1 MAHTLKSSTRTRRC
15 RRDLCWNSVTRSPA
29 LREYPV
35 FDQLVDRWPLLQ
47 ASARRHLTHVD
58 LTRGEQA
65 WRADDEEVR
74 SGLLSHAPRW
84 DDSRL
89 NTPETT
95 PPSIPTNSATGPT
108 RNREDTNCCNQ
119 IAPPGQPEWQ
129 FYRTPRQDMDPRK
142 ADRH

>member
-1 MAHTLKSSTRTRRC
+1 MAFVA
-15 RRDLCWNSVTRSPA
+15 SVR
-29 LREYPV
+29 
-35 FDQLVDRWPLLQ
+35 Q
-47 ASARRHLTHVD
+47 AHLTHVD

-108 RNREDTNCCNQ
+108 RNWKPCLFGGYLTADAWKYTLLIACDRPGRRGLSATPPREKGGGN
-119 IAPPGQPEWQ
+119 
-129 FYRTPRQDMDPRK
+129 
-142 ADRH
+142 